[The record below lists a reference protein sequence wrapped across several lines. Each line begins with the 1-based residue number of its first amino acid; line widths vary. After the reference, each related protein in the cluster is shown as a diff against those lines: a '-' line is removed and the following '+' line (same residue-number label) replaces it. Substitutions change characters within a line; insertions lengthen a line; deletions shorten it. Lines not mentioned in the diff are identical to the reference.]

1 MAKQRSRCSEK
12 KGGDQKTAQMVRMM
26 FFPSD
31 VKNPYFTRELPV
43 RLGLVIFDNYSEHV
57 TQIFSC
63 KFCMFIDAHVLS
75 PTRLIRTTVNTEN
88 RHFSVVP
95 SLKISCRQSR
105 FMDTGNHWLPM
116 AATVYF
122 LVTTTH

>member
-43 RLGLVIFDNYSEHV
+43 RLGLV
-57 TQIFSC
+57 
-63 KFCMFIDAHVLS
+63 VL
-75 PTRLIRTTVNTEN
+75 
-88 RHFSVVP
+88 
-95 SLKISCRQSR
+95 
-105 FMDTGNHWLPM
+105 
-116 AATVYF
+116 
-122 LVTTTH
+122 TTTHDQNMLHRYSVVSFVCFNY

>member
-57 TQIFSC
+57 TQAVSYT
-63 KFCMFIDAHVLS
+63 HLTL
-75 PTRLIRTTVNTEN
+75 PTIY
-88 RHFSVVP
+88 SV
-95 SLKISCRQSR
+95 
-105 FMDTGNHWLPM
+105 
-116 AATVYF
+116 
-122 LVTTTH
+122 